1 MLCTMGWHAL
11 QHGPIIGALG
21 REAWRLM
28 NEFVISAFPPRF
40 GMPPGALR
48 TRLKKPLTL
57 SSREHRSSRETQTTL
72 EEGGVVLYFSPSV
85 RPEQTIAGGGVLT

>member
-28 NEFVISAFPPRF
+28 NEFVISAFPPPWG
-40 GMPPGALR
+40 GMPAGALW

-72 EEGGVVLYFSPSV
+72 
-85 RPEQTIAGGGVLT
+85 

>member
-57 SSREHRSSRETQTTL
+57 SSREHPSSGIFNKTHLLSSRETQTTL
-72 EEGGVVLYFSPSV
+72 
-85 RPEQTIAGGGVLT
+85 